1 MKSAPETSTG
11 EDKDSLLTIKTLIG
25 ALMVGIILL
34 VISSILG
41 VESFKLKKCLV
52 QDKSLEGCELERH
65 SVLPT
70 GVKIVLEVLGSSL
83 IVSSLTIAFLEL
95 QLRDSNKNLLT
106 KIIKKQHGVTVSS
119 INENFSQ
126 KIDYSY
132 EEIRKIIKAELI
144 TTKDIHEFYPSYI
157 EYVSRICKVFE
168 QSLDLPEYKSNIDII
183 EIGDK
188 LLPNINHD
196 LCSKVLC
203 GLKVRLLIVN
213 KNDQTQKKVQALNS
227 LIIERIKTEYKAS
240 RALGLTSF
248 GSLEIAFLLDSST
261 QYFDY
266 FTLNSTSKDNRKELM
281 FMCFH
286 EPDINIS
293 LPGLSIANPLFIK
306 KFETYFDSRWNEN
319 RVEHIMKIDKNRA
332 LELVKDNTVT
342 QTEVERINRSR
353 EAPSEDKKHLI
364 IESDEII

>member
-1 MKSAPETSTG
+1 MKDPSETS
-11 EDKDSLLTIKTLIG
+11 KDNLNLILQTVFG
-25 ALMVGIILL
+25 SFIVGTILL
-34 VISSILG
+34 IMSSILG
-41 VESFKLKKCLV
+41 VESFKLSDCSI
-52 QDKSLEGCELERH
+52 QDKSLKGCKIERDAAWPNG
-65 SVLPT
+65 L
-70 GVKIVLEVLGSSL
+70 KIACDVLGSSL
-83 IVSSLTIAFLEL
+83 ITSSITIAFLEL
-95 QLRDSNKNLLT
+95 RLRNSNINLFAE
-106 KIIKKQHGVTVSS
+106 IIKNQHIITINS
-119 INENFSQ
+119 INDNFSK
-126 KIDYSY
+126 KIEDDH
-132 EEIRKIIKAELI
+132 EEIRKIIRAELI

-157 EYVSRICKVFE
+157 EYVSRICRVFE
-168 QSLDLPEYKSNIDII
+168 QSLDLPEYQSNIDII

-227 LIIERIKTEYKAS
+227 LIEERIKTEYKTNRS
-240 RALGLTSF
+240 LGLAGF
-248 GSLEIAFLLDSST
+248 GSLEVAFLLDSST

-319 RVEHIMKIDKNRA
+319 RVEHTVKIDRIHA

-353 EAPSEDKKHLI
+353 EALSETKNI
-364 IESDEII
+364 